1 MADVDVA
8 YNEDQAPLE
17 ALLRSIDRPGNYCT
31 QGRLFVP
38 MPLVEVEGAGSI
50 SFPITTQQS
59 RALTAAAEPAPYGR
73 GEQTLVDPSVR
84 ACRQID
90 AAQVRVAG
98 GAWRDTLEQ
107 IVERAA
113 TGLGCPPER
122 TCAHLYKL
130 LIYERGGFFA
140 AHRDTEKEDGMVAT
154 LVLSLP
160 VAGAGGEL
168 IIRHQQRETVVDL
181 RAEEPSEIAFAAF
194 YADCVHEVRPVTAGH
209 RIVLVYNLTLRG
221 SGMSL
226 PGAPDFGSQE
236 ERIGAVL
243 ADWKAASAAGDKLV
257 WLLEHDYSEAG
268 LSLDAL
274 KNADAAVAGA
284 LARAARRAQHTL
296 VAAILRIEEFGYADE
311 SGGYPGWD
319 DDDDDLDMEWEM
331 DEVFSSTQV
340 LDGWAA
346 PDGTRP
352 DYGEL
357 PLLPG
362 ELLPAGALDGAQPDD
377 QQATVTGNEGVEL
390 SRSYRRAA
398 LVLWPAARTVATL
411 ARGGIEG
418 AVTYVAEELELTEP
432 EARPGR
438 RLLGLA
444 AQLIDAWP
452 TPGQEGA
459 RKACRAAL
467 RLLRRLGDDATT
479 RRFLREVATPH
490 YRSGDNDELLATAA
504 STDPDALDD
513 WLPEFMTANVPRQPE
528 AALDL
533 LWRLGERAQSPADG
547 DAPRRPALEAAA
559 RAAGAAFPPALAA
572 AAAGTPAA
580 RRGSARPLSAHAI
593 SSLLLVTWRYGLA
606 EEAEAAARLLVE
618 RPAAAPPQRALPKAL
633 AETAEVCGMADSAE
647 APAGFVTLWRHAASS
662 LLARSAQPPE
672 EPADWVI
679 AARIPCSC
687 PHCRRLQAFC
697 DDPAATTLRLP
708 LRKELRRH
716 VHGVIDRLGL
726 DIRHET
732 ERKGSPYTL
741 VCTKTRGAWKR
752 RRAEYAED
760 IAHLRLL
767 AAAEPSRAA
776 DACAADLQ
784 QVQAAIARSAAAT
797 PAP

>member
-17 ALLRSIDRPGNYCT
+17 ALLRSIDRPGDYCT

-38 MPLVEVEGAGSI
+38 MPLVEVEGAEPL
-50 SFPITTQQS
+50 SFPITAQQAH
-59 RALTAAAEPAPYGR
+59 ALTAAAAPAPYGR

-90 AAQVRVAG
+90 AAQVRVG
-98 GAWRDTLEQ
+98 GSAWHDTLKQ
-107 IVERAA
+107 VVLRAA

-122 TCAHLYKL
+122 TRAHLYKL

-168 IIRHQQRETVVDL
+168 IIRHQQRQTVVDL

-194 YADCVHEVRPVTAGH
+194 YADCVHEVRQVTAGH
-209 RIVLVYNLTLRG
+209 RVVLVYNLTLQG
-221 SGMSL
+221 NGPAL
-226 PGAPDFGSQE
+226 PTAPDFGSQE
-236 ERIGAVL
+236 ERISAHL
-243 ADWKAASAAGDKLV
+243 AHWEAAAAAGDKLV

-268 LSLDAL
+268 LSFDGL
-274 KNADAAVAGA
+274 KNTDAAVGSV
-284 LARAARRAQHTL
+284 LARAAQRAQHVL
-296 VAAILRIEEFGYADE
+296 LAAVLRIEEFGYADE
-311 SGGYPGWD
+311 SGGFPYWD
-319 DDDDDLDMEWEM
+319 DDDDDWEM
-331 DEVFSSTQV
+331 EEVFSSTQA

-362 ELLPAGALDGAQPDD
+362 ELLPEGALEGAQPDD

-398 LVLWPAARTVATL
+398 LVLWPVASTVATL

-418 AVTYVAEELELTEP
+418 AVAYVAEELERTGP
-432 EARPGR
+432 AARPSR
-438 RLLGLA
+438 RLLTLA
-444 AQLIDAWP
+444 GQLIDAWP
-452 TPGQEGA
+452 GRGGA
-459 RKACRAAL
+459 SKTRRAAL

-479 RRFLREVATPH
+479 RRFLCEVAMPH
-490 YRSGDNDELLATAA
+490 YGSADNGELLATAA
-504 STDPDALDD
+504 GVAPATLDA
-513 WLPEFMTANVPRQPE
+513 WLPEFVAANVPRQPE

-533 LWRLGERAQSPADG
+533 LWRLCGREQSPADG
-547 DAPRRPALEAAA
+547 EAPRHSTLEAAA
-559 RAAGAAFPPALAA
+559 RAAGAAFPAAVGSAA
-572 AAAGTPAA
+572 AAEPAA
-580 RRGSARPLSAHAI
+580 RRGKARPLSAPAI
-593 SSLLLVTWRYGLA
+593 RSLLLVTWRFGLVA
-606 EEAEAAARLLVE
+606 EAEAAARLLAE
-618 RPAAAPPQRALPKAL
+618 HPAAATPQRVLPKAL
-633 AETAEVCGMADSAE
+633 AETAEFCGMAGGAA
-647 APAGFVTLWRHAASS
+647 APAGFAALWRHAASS
-662 LLARSAQPPE
+662 LLARGAQPPR

-687 PHCRRLQAFC
+687 PRCQRLQAFC
-697 DDPAATTLRLP
+697 DDPTATTLRLP

-716 VHGVIDRLGL
+716 LHGVIDGLGL
-726 DIRHET
+726 DIRHQT

-741 VCTKTRGAWKR
+741 VCTKTRGAWQR
-752 RRAEYAED
+752 RCAEYAED
-760 IAHLRLL
+760 IDHLRLL
-767 AAAEPSRAA
+767 AAAVPSSGAAA
-776 DACAADLQ
+776 DACAGDLQ
-784 QVQAAIARSAAAT
+784 QVQAAITRNAAAP

>member
-17 ALLRSIDRPGNYCT
+17 ALLRSIDRPGDYCT
-31 QGRLFVP
+31 HGRLFVP
-38 MPLVEVEGAGSI
+38 MPQIEVEGAGSL
-50 SFPITTQQS
+50 SFPITAQQAQ
-59 RALTAAAEPAPYGR
+59 ALTAAAAPAPYGR

-107 IVERAA
+107 IVDRAA

-221 SGMSL
+221 SGTS
-226 PGAPDFGSQE
+226 PPTAPDFGAQE
-236 ERIGAVL
+236 ERIGSLL
-243 ADWKAASAAGDKLV
+243 ADWEGASAAGDKLV

-284 LARAARRAQHTL
+284 LGRAARRAQHTL

-319 DDDDDLDMEWEM
+319 DADIDWEM
-331 DEVFSSTQV
+331 EEVFSSSQV
-340 LDGWAA
+340 LDGWSA
-346 PDGTRP
+346 PDGSRP

-411 ARGGIEG
+411 ARGGIDG
-418 AVTYVAEELELTEP
+418 AVTYVAEELERTEP
-432 EARPGR
+432 ETRPGR
-438 RLLGLA
+438 RLLGLT

-452 TPGQEGA
+452 TPAQGGA

-479 RRFLREVATPH
+479 RRFLHEVATPH
-490 YRSGDNDELLATAA
+490 YRSGDNDELLAMAA
-504 STDPDALDD
+504 STDPATLDD
-513 WLPEFMTANVPRQPE
+513 WLPEFMTANVPLQPE

-533 LWRLGERAQSPADG
+533 LWRLGELTQSPADG
-547 DAPRRPALEAAA
+547 EAPRRSALEVAA
-559 RAAGAAFPPALAA
+559 RAASAAFPPALAA

-580 RRGSARPLSAHAI
+580 RRGSARPLSAQAV
-593 SSLLLVTWRYGLA
+593 SLLLLVTWRYGLA
-606 EEAEAAARLLVE
+606 EEAETAGRQLVE
-618 RPAAAPPQRALPKAL
+618 RPQAAPPQRVLPEAL
-633 AETAEVCGMADSAE
+633 AETADVCGMSGGTAE
-647 APAGFVTLWRHAASS
+647 PAGFVTLWRHAASS
-662 LLARSAQPPE
+662 LLARSARPPE

-679 AARIPCSC
+679 ATRIPCSC

-716 VHGVIDRLGL
+716 VHGVIDRLRL

-752 RRAEYAED
+752 RCAEYAED
-760 IAHLRLL
+760 VAHLRLL
-767 AAAEPSRAA
+767 ATAAPTSGSGS
-776 DACAADLQ
+776 DACAADLRH
-784 QVQAAIARSAAAT
+784 VQAAIARSDTAT

>member
-38 MPLVEVEGAGSI
+38 MPRVEVEGAGSL
-50 SFPITTQQS
+50 SFPITTQQA
-59 RALTAAAEPAPYGR
+59 RALTAAAAPAPYGR

-107 IVERAA
+107 IVDRAA
-113 TGLGCPPER
+113 TGLGCAPER

-140 AHRDTEKEDGMVAT
+140 AHRDTEKEAGMVAT

-168 IIRHQQRETVVDL
+168 TIRHQQRETVVDL

-221 SGMSL
+221 SGTS
-226 PGAPDFGSQE
+226 PPTAPDFGSQE
-236 ERIGAVL
+236 ERIGALL
-243 ADWKAASAAGDKLV
+243 ADWEAASAAGDKLV

-268 LSLDAL
+268 LSFDAL
-274 KNADAAVAGA
+274 KNTDAAVGGV

-296 VAAILRIEEFGYADE
+296 VAAILRIEEFGHADE

-319 DDDDDLDMEWEM
+319 DDDDSDMEWEM

-340 LDGWAA
+340 LDGWAG

-377 QQATVTGNEGVEL
+377 QHATVTGNEGVEL

-418 AVTYVAEELELTEP
+418 AVTYVAEELDLIEP
-432 EARPGR
+432 EPRPGR
-438 RLLGLA
+438 RLRGLA

-452 TPGQEGA
+452 TPGKGGA

-479 RRFLREVATPH
+479 RRFLCEDATPH
-490 YRSGDNDELLATAA
+490 YRGY
-504 STDPDALDD
+504 
-513 WLPEFMTANVPRQPE
+513 LP
-528 AALDL
+528 
-533 LWRLGERAQSPADG
+533 
-547 DAPRRPALEAAA
+547 
-559 RAAGAAFPPALAA
+559 AGA
-572 AAAGTPAA
+572 
-580 RRGSARPLSAHAI
+580 
-593 SSLLLVTWRYGLA
+593 
-606 EEAEAAARLLVE
+606 
-618 RPAAAPPQRALPKAL
+618 
-633 AETAEVCGMADSAE
+633 
-647 APAGFVTLWRHAASS
+647 
-662 LLARSAQPPE
+662 
-672 EPADWVI
+672 
-679 AARIPCSC
+679 
-687 PHCRRLQAFC
+687 
-697 DDPAATTLRLP
+697 
-708 LRKELRRH
+708 
-716 VHGVIDRLGL
+716 
-726 DIRHET
+726 
-732 ERKGSPYTL
+732 
-741 VCTKTRGAWKR
+741 
-752 RRAEYAED
+752 
-760 IAHLRLL
+760 
-767 AAAEPSRAA
+767 
-776 DACAADLQ
+776 
-784 QVQAAIARSAAAT
+784 
-797 PAP
+797 

>member
-50 SFPITTQQS
+50 SFPITRQQA

-90 AAQVRVAG
+90 AARVRVAG
-98 GAWRDTLEQ
+98 GAWRGTLEQ
-107 IVERAA
+107 IVDRAA
-113 TGLGCPPER
+113 AGLGCPPER
-122 TCAHLYKL
+122 TRAHLYKL

-168 IIRHQQRETVVDL
+168 TVRHQQRETVVDL
-181 RAEEPSEIAFAAF
+181 RAEEPSELAFAAF

-221 SGMSL
+221 SGT
-226 PGAPDFGSQE
+226 PPTAPDFGSQE
-236 ERIGAVL
+236 ERISAIL
-243 ADWKAASAAGDKLV
+243 ADWRTASAVGDKLV

-268 LSLDAL
+268 LSFDAL
-274 KNADAAVAGA
+274 KNTDAAVGSV
-284 LARAARRAQHTL
+284 LARAARQAQHTL
-296 VAAILRIEEFGYADE
+296 VAAILRIEEFGHADE

-319 DDDDDLDMEWEM
+319 DDDDDSDMEWEM
-331 DEVFSSTQV
+331 DEVFSSTQA

-357 PLLPG
+357 PLRPG

-411 ARGGIEG
+411 ARGDIDG
-418 AVTYVAEELELTEP
+418 AVAYVAEELELTEP

-452 TPGQEGA
+452 TPAQGGS

-479 RRFLREVATPH
+479 RRFLREVTTPH

-504 STDPDALDD
+504 STDPAALDA

-547 DAPRRPALEAAA
+547 EAPRRSTLEAAA
-559 RAAGAAFPPALAA
+559 RAAGDAFPPALAA

-606 EEAEAAARLLVE
+606 EEAEATARLLVE
-618 RPAAAPPQRALPKAL
+618 RPAAAPPQRVLPKAL
-633 AETAEVCGMADSAE
+633 AETAEVSGMAGGGA

-662 LLARSAQPPE
+662 LLARSARPPE

-687 PHCRRLQAFC
+687 PHCRSLQAFC
-697 DDPAATTLRLP
+697 DDPAARTLRLP

-716 VHGVIDRLGL
+716 VHGVIDRLRL

-741 VCTKTRGAWKR
+741 VCAKTRGAWKR
-752 RRAEYAED
+752 RCAEYAED
-760 IAHLRLL
+760 IAQLRLL
-767 AAAEPSRAA
+767 AAAEPSYAA

-784 QVQAAIARSAAAT
+784 QVQAAIAGSAAAT
-797 PAP
+797 SAP

>member
-38 MPLVEVEGAGSI
+38 MPLVEVEGAGPL
-50 SFPITTQQS
+50 SFPITARQA
-59 RALTAAAEPAPYGR
+59 RALTAAAAPAPYGR

-90 AAQVRVAG
+90 AARLRVAG
-98 GAWRDTLEQ
+98 GAWHDTLEQ
-107 IVERAA
+107 IVVRAA

-168 IIRHQQRETVVDL
+168 IIRHRQRETVVDL

-221 SGMSL
+221 GGPSL
-226 PGAPDFGSQE
+226 PTAPDFGSQE
-236 ERIGAVL
+236 EQIGKLL
-243 ADWKAASAAGDKLV
+243 AHWEATCAAGDKLV

-268 LSLDAL
+268 LSFDGL
-274 KNADAAVAGA
+274 KNTDAAVGGV
-284 LARAARRAQHTL
+284 LARAAQRAQHAL
-296 VAAILRIEEFGYADE
+296 FAAILRIEESGYADD
-311 SGGYPGWD
+311 SGGFADWD
-319 DDDDDLDMEWEM
+319 DDDEDWEM
-331 DEVFSSTQV
+331 EEVFSSTQA
-340 LDGWAA
+340 LDGWIA

-352 DYGEL
+352 GHGEL

-362 ELLPAGALDGAQPDD
+362 ELLPAGALEGAQPED

-411 ARGGIEG
+411 ARGDIDD
-418 AVTYVAEELELTEP
+418 AVTYVAEEVELTEP
-432 EARPGR
+432 EARPGP
-438 RLLGLA
+438 RLLGMA

-452 TPGQEGA
+452 APGRGGA

-490 YRSGDNDELLATAA
+490 YGSVDNDELLATAA
-504 STDPDALDD
+504 SADPATLDA
-513 WLPEFMTANVPRQPE
+513 WLPEFVAANVPRQPE

-533 LWRLGERAQSPADG
+533 LWRLCERERSPADG
-547 DAPRRPALEAAA
+547 EAPRRSALEDAA
-559 RAAGAAFPPALAA
+559 RAAGAAFPAAVAA
-572 AAAGTPAA
+572 AAAGAPAA
-580 RRGSARPLSAHAI
+580 RRGNARPLSARAI
-593 SSLLLVTWRYGLA
+593 CSLLLVTWRCGLA
-606 EEAEAAARLLVE
+606 KEAEAVARLLVE

-633 AETAEVCGMADSAE
+633 AETAEVCGMAGGATE
-647 APAGFVTLWRHAASS
+647 PAGFATLWRQAASS

-672 EPADWVI
+672 QPADWVM

-716 VHGVIDRLGL
+716 VHGVIDGLGL
-726 DIRHET
+726 DIRHQT
-732 ERKGSPYTL
+732 ERKGRPYTL

-752 RRAEYAED
+752 RCAEYAED

-767 AAAEPSRAA
+767 AAAAPSSGAA
-776 DACAADLQ
+776 AAACAGDLR
-784 QVQAAIARSAAAT
+784 QVQAALARNAAAAL
-797 PAP
+797 AP

>member
-17 ALLRSIDRPGNYCT
+17 ALLRAIDRPGDYCA

-38 MPLVEVEGAGSI
+38 MPLVEVDGVGPL
-50 SFPITTQQS
+50 SFPITAQQAH
-59 RALTAAAEPAPYGR
+59 ALNAAAAPAPYGR

-84 ACRQID
+84 ACRQFD
-90 AAQVRVAG
+90 AARLRVAG

-107 IVERAA
+107 IVVRAA

-168 IIRHQQRETVVDL
+168 IIRHRQRETVVDL

-194 YADCVHEVRPVTAGH
+194 YADCVHEVRQVTAGH
-209 RIVLVYNLTLRG
+209 RIVLVYSLTLQG
-221 SGMSL
+221 NGPSL
-226 PGAPDFGSQE
+226 PAAPDFGAQE
-236 ERIGAVL
+236 EQIGALL
-243 ADWKAASAAGDKLV
+243 ADWEAASAAGDKLV
-257 WLLEHDYSEAG
+257 WLLEHDYSETG
-268 LSLDAL
+268 LSFDGL
-274 KNADAAVAGA
+274 KNTDAAVGGV
-284 LARAARRAQHTL
+284 LARVARRTQHAL
-296 VAAILRIEEFGYADE
+296 VAAVLRIEESGYADE
-311 SGGYPGWD
+311 SGGFPDWD
-319 DDDDDLDMEWEM
+319 DDDDDWEM
-331 DEVFSSTQV
+331 EEVFSSTQT
-340 LDGWAA
+340 LDGWVA
-346 PDGTRP
+346 PNGTRP

-362 ELLPAGALDGAQPDD
+362 ELLPEGALEGAQPDD
-377 QQATVTGNEGVEL
+377 QQSTVTGNEGVEL

-411 ARGGIEG
+411 ARGGIDG
-418 AVTYVAEELELTEP
+418 AVAYVAEELERTEP
-432 EARPGR
+432 AAHHGR
-438 RLLGLA
+438 RLLELA

-452 TPGQEGA
+452 APGRKGA
-459 RKACRAAL
+459 RKAACRAAL
-467 RLLRRLGDDATT
+467 LLLRRLNDDATT

-490 YRSGDNDELLATAA
+490 YGSGDNDDLLATAT
-504 STDPDALDD
+504 STDPATLDA
-513 WLPEFMTANVPRQPE
+513 WLPEFVAANVPRQPE

-533 LWRLGERAQSPADG
+533 LWLLCEREQSPADG
-547 DAPRRPALEAAA
+547 EAPRRSSLEAAA
-559 RAAGAAFPPALAA
+559 RAASAVFPAAVAS
-572 AAAGTPAA
+572 AAGAEPGA
-580 RRGSARPLSAHAI
+580 RRGKARPLSARAI
-593 SSLLLVTWRYGLA
+593 RSLLLVTWRLGLA
-606 EEAEAAARLLVE
+606 AEAEATARLLME
-618 RPAAAPPQRALPKAL
+618 CPEAAAPQRALPRAL
-633 AETAEVCGMADSAE
+633 AETAEICGMAGGAA
-647 APAGFVTLWRHAASS
+647 APAGFAALWRHAASS

-672 EPADWVI
+672 EPVDWVI
-679 AARIPCSC
+679 ATRIPCNC
-687 PHCRRLQAFC
+687 PQCQRLQAFC

-716 VHGVIDRLGL
+716 LHGVIDRLGL
-726 DIRHET
+726 DIRHQT

-741 VCTKTRGAWKR
+741 VCTKTRGAWQR
-752 RRAEYAED
+752 RCAQYAD
-760 IAHLRLL
+760 DVAHLRLL
-767 AAAEPSRAA
+767 AEAVPSSGVAA

-784 QVQAAIARSAAAT
+784 QVQAALARSAAAA

>member
-17 ALLRSIDRPGNYCT
+17 ALLRAIDRPGDYCT

-38 MPLVEVEGAGSI
+38 MPRVEVEGAGPL
-50 SFPITTQQS
+50 SFPITAQQAH
-59 RALTAAAEPAPYGR
+59 ALTAAAAPAPYGR

-90 AAQVRVAG
+90 AARLRVAG

-107 IVERAA
+107 IVVRAA

-168 IIRHQQRETVVDL
+168 IIRHQQRQTVVDL

-194 YADCVHEVRPVTAGH
+194 YADCVHEVRQVTAGH
-209 RIVLVYNLTLRG
+209 RIVLVYNLTLQG
-221 SGMSL
+221 NGPSL
-226 PGAPDFGSQE
+226 PTAPDFGSQE
-236 ERIGAVL
+236 QQISALL
-243 ADWKAASAAGDKLV
+243 ADWEAASATGDKLV

-268 LSLDAL
+268 LSFDAL
-274 KNADAAVAGA
+274 KNTDAAVAGV
-284 LARAARRAQHTL
+284 LARAAQRAQHAL
-296 VAAILRIEEFGYADE
+296 FAAVLRIEEYGYADE
-311 SGGYPGWD
+311 SGGFPDWD
-319 DDDDDLDMEWEM
+319 DDDDDWEM
-331 DEVFSSTQV
+331 DEVFSSAQT
-340 LDGWAA
+340 LDGWVA

-352 DYGEL
+352 GYSEL

-362 ELLPAGALDGAQPDD
+362 ELLPDAALEGAQPDD

-432 EARPGR
+432 EARPGG
-438 RLLGLA
+438 RLLGMA

-452 TPGQEGA
+452 APGRGGA

-490 YRSGDNDELLATAA
+490 YESGANDELLATAA
-504 STDPDALDD
+504 SADPATLDA
-513 WLPEFMTANVPRQPE
+513 WLPEFVATNVPRQPE

-533 LWRLGERAQSPADG
+533 LWRLCGREQSPADG
-547 DAPRRPALEAAA
+547 AAPRRSSLEAAA
-559 RAAGAAFPPALAA
+559 RAASAAFPAAVASAA
-572 AAAGTPAA
+572 AAEPAA
-580 RRGSARPLSAHAI
+580 RRGKARPLGARAI
-593 SSLLLVTWRYGLA
+593 RSLLLVTWRFGLA
-606 EEAEAAARLLVE
+606 AEAEAAARLLVE
-618 RPAAAPPQRALPKAL
+618 RPAAATPQRALPEAL
-633 AETAEVCGMADSAE
+633 AETAEVCGIAGGAA
-647 APAGFVTLWRHAASS
+647 APAGFAALWRHAASS
-662 LLARSAQPPE
+662 LLAHSAQPPE

-679 AARIPCSC
+679 ATRIPCTC
-687 PHCRRLQAFC
+687 PHCRHLQAFC
-697 DDPAATTLRLP
+697 DDPTATTLRLP

-716 VHGVIDRLGL
+716 VHGVIDGLGL
-726 DIRHET
+726 DIRHQT

-741 VCTKTRGAWKR
+741 VCTKTRGAWQR
-752 RRAEYAED
+752 RCAQYAED

-767 AAAEPSRAA
+767 AAAAPSIGAAA
-776 DACAADLQ
+776 DACAGDLQ
-784 QVQAAIARSAAAT
+784 QVQAAIARNAAAA